1 LKKSINIF
9 SKIKILEIFNPFSEF
24 NDYVEINKVQL
35 ANLEELNVKDT
46 K

>member
-1 LKKSINIF
+1 MKIPQN
-9 SKIKILEIFNPFSEF
+9 IKILEIFNPFSEY

-35 ANLEELNVKDT
+35 TNLEELNVKDT